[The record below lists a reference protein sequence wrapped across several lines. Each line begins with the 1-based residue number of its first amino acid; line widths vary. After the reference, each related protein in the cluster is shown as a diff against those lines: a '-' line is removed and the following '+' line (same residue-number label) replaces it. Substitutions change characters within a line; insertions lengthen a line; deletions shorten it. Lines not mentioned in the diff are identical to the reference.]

1 MLLDLLADS
10 QLFTGLDE
18 DERRILSRTGSHS
31 MVVPDS
37 VLITMGTV
45 NRALFVVMSGSVS
58 VERTDV
64 TPPVELARLG
74 AGAVIG
80 EMSFVDGSKTS
91 ATVRTVENSEIFELA
106 FDRLHEILAQH
117 PRLAAKL
124 WHNFS
129 VELKRR
135 VDKTNDLVKQYVDR
149 AQVQQDNA
157 AYADFIKCWC

>member
-10 QLFTGLDE
+10 QLFTGLNE
-18 DERRILSRTGSHS
+18 DERQILSSTGSHGI
-31 MVVPDS
+31 VAPDS

-45 NRALFVVMSGSVS
+45 NHALFVVISGLVS

-74 AGAVIG
+74 PGAVLG

-106 FDRLHEILAQH
+106 FDRLHKILEEH
-117 PRLAAKL
+117 PKLAAKV
-124 WHNFS
+124 WRNFS